1 VRLAAASQFETY
13 NQMTAFMMHDLKN
26 LAAQLQLVSQN
37 AVLHRHNPEF
47 IDDAMQTV
55 GASAVRMNK
64 LINQLKGVP
73 DSGTMNTAELADIAQ
88 RAAKR
93 CASRAPQPQVVAVAR
108 PTIFADVERLGSV
121 IEHAIR
127 NAQDATP
134 PTGEVRVEIDRV
146 DDHPVVRIVDTGCG
160 MDQVFVRDRLFRPF
174 DTTKGTRG
182 MGIGAFQM
190 REYIRSLGGSV
201 DVQSAPGEGT
211 CVTMHFP
218 VQAMQQERIASHA
231 R

>member
-1 VRLAAASQFETY
+1 
-13 NQMTAFMMHDLKN
+13 MT
-26 LAAQLQLVSQN
+26 
-37 AVLHRHNPEF
+37 
-47 IDDAMQTV
+47 
-55 GASAVRMNK
+55 K

-73 DSGTMNTAELADIAQ
+73 DSGTMNTAELADIVQ

-93 CASRAPQPQVVAVAR
+93 CAVRAPQPQVSVVSR
-108 PTIFADVERLGSV
+108 PTIFSDVERLGSV

-127 NAQDATP
+127 NAQEATP
-134 PTGEVRVEIDRV
+134 AAGEVRVEVDRV
-146 DDHPVVRIVDTGCG
+146 DEHPVIRIIDTGSG
-160 MDQVFVRDRLFRPF
+160 MDQTFVRDRLFRPF

-211 CVTMHFP
+211 CITLRFP
-218 VQAMQQERIASHA
+218 VQAIQQHMQLAS
-231 R
+231 RNG